1 MIKNKDNMK
10 KLFITLTLILAFI
23 SNNAC
28 SQKADKAKI
37 EIESKMPAETTQA
50 SPERLL
56 EIKQL
61 MVDKIKQGMVSDQ
74 IIITKITRDDQ
85 YRISV
90 IYHYYTL
97 YTNGKLNRQFE
108 GFFDKSKDS
117 SNRAT
122 YSIDEIKN

>member
-1 MIKNKDNMK
+1 MK